1 MSDADDSEKTE
12 DPTPDRRQKARDDGQ
27 FARARDFGA
36 VAATVAALLVI
47 NGTWRELTAQL
58 RDFCL
63 LCFHDPQVLVQGGMT
78 VVLLQTMK
86 VLMIACMPIALLAC
100 AAGIAAGF
108 VQAGFHPSFDALEPK
123 FERLEPMGTL
133 QKLFSPKEGAINI
146 GLGILRVSVV
156 TWVAYVV
163 LESEFARLA
172 VASRGTLSMAAMQI
186 GAVTFKVAVWCTF
199 ALGLLA
205 IIDYAQSWWKHE
217 QSIKMS
223 RQELKDEN
231 KNQEGSPQIKQRQRQ
246 RARELAKRGVRKAVK
261 EATVIVT
268 NPTHVA
274 VALRYHPSEGAPVV
288 VAKGYDEVAQH
299 IKKLAKEFGIPTVE
313 NVPLARGLAE
323 KVRVGR
329 VISGD
334 FYAAVA
340 EVLAFVYRIGKRGR
354 GVRA

>member
-1 MSDADDSEKTE
+1 MSDEDDSEKTE
-12 DPTPDRRQKARDDGQ
+12 DPSPDKRQKAREEGQ

-47 NGTWRELTAQL
+47 NGTWGELATQL

-63 LCFHDPQVLVQGGMT
+63 LCFRDPQVLIHGGMSV
-78 VVLLQTMK
+78 VVLQTTK
-86 VLMIACMPIALLAC
+86 VLIMACMPIALLAC
-100 AAGIAAGF
+100 MAGIAAGF
-108 VQAGFHPSFDALEPK
+108 VQAGFHPSFEALEPK

-146 GLGILRVSVV
+146 GLGILRVGVV
-156 TWVAYVV
+156 TWVAYLV

-199 ALGLLA
+199 ALGVLA
-205 IIDYAQSWWKHE
+205 IVDYAQSWWKHE

-231 KNQEGSPQIKQRQRQ
+231 KNQEGSPEIKQRQRQ
-246 RARELAKRGVRKAVK
+246 RQRELAKRGVRKAVK

-299 IKKLAKEFGIPTVE
+299 IKQLAKEFGIPTVE